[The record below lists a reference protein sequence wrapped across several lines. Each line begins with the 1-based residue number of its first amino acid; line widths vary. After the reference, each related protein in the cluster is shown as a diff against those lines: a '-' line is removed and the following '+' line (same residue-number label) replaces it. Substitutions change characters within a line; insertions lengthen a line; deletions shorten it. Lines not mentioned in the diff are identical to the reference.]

1 MEKAAADSRRRRWVA
16 THCNGLGGAMA
27 RLVVHGGAGLGREEQ
42 WELEE
47 ATARREEEARMD
59 RWSFRDKDDY

>member
-1 MEKAAADSRRRRWVA
+1 MA
-16 THCNGLGGAMA
+16 GLVG
-27 RLVVHGGAGLGREEQ
+27 HGGAGLEREEQ

-47 ATARREEEARMD
+47 AAERREEEARMD